1 MMIRDAARESEV
13 NGKIEGPP
21 EPIPV
26 EPTAGYESQRSN
38 LLF

>member
-1 MMIRDAARESEV
+1 MIRDTARESEV

-21 EPIPV
+21 EPIRV
-26 EPTAGYESQRSN
+26 EPIAGYGSQRSN